1 MKLYGIIGIM
11 DGEVTVRPELY
22 SSKGTAQ
29 EVADVLVE
37 STGFDRV
44 GVAVFSLVDG
54 KAQPPSTDTRTDQ
67 QKLIDTLTE
76 IGIPH
81 TVDDDMVNI
90 GTEVMMDEMSYAQ
103 VKFDSYGKF
112 TELD

>member
-1 MKLYGIIGIM
+1 MKLYGII
-11 DGEVTVRPELY
+11 VTADDKTYVRPELHQDER
-22 SSKGTAQ
+22 TAQ
-29 EVADVLVE
+29 EVIDLLAKNSEYETIALVE
-37 STGFDRV
+37 YV
-44 GVAVFSLVDG
+44 IANPE
-54 KAQPPSTDTRTDQ
+54 AEPPNKTDQ